1 MRTETGTPWVER
13 DRLER
18 RVRRMELAIAALR
31 DRAVY
36 RHPVIGT
43 TPPPVHRAIKDF
55 ETKLA
60 DTRERLN
67 KLGHRDPTGDP
78 TGRMKSPSPLR

>member
-1 MRTETGTPWVER
+1 MRTETGAPWLEHE
-13 DRLER
+13 RLEC
-18 RVRRMELAIAALR
+18 RVRRIELAIAALR

-60 DTRERLN
+60 GAREQLN
-67 KLGHRDPTGDP
+67 KLGYPGSTRDL
-78 TGRMKSPSPLR
+78 RRANSPSARH